1 MKQSEEMKKVL
12 ARLDEA
18 KAPVGGSSNSISVNL
33 KVTLIDGVDT
43 TNLPKQVQL
52 IANYIKALGGTTTVR
67 ELNDL
72 GNLAKGSQAWAR
84 ADGTPYE
91 QSVQRVLAHY
101 FNKCNGS
108 IAWTPSKGIKAIL
121 TS

>member
-12 ARLDEA
+12 ARLEEA
-18 KAPVGGSSNSISVNL
+18 KAPVGGSSNSISVDL

-52 IANYIKALGGTTTVR
+52 IANYIQALGGTTTVR
-67 ELNDL
+67 DINDL
-72 GNLAKGSQAWAR
+72 GSIAKGAQAWAR

-91 QSVQRVLAHY
+91 QSPQRVLAHY
-101 FNKCNGS
+101 FDKCNGS
-108 IAWTPSKGIKAIL
+108 VAWTPSKGIKAIL

>member
-1 MKQSEEMKKVL
+1 MKHSEEIKKVL
-12 ARLDEA
+12 ARLEEA
-18 KAPVGGSSNSISVNL
+18 KAPVGGSSNSISVDL

-52 IANYIKALGGTTTVR
+52 IANYIQALGGTTTVR
-67 ELNDL
+67 DINDL
-72 GNLAKGSQAWAR
+72 GSIAKGAQAWAR

-91 QSVQRVLAHY
+91 QSPQRVLAHY
-101 FNKCNGS
+101 FNKCNDS
-108 IAWTPSKGIKAIL
+108 VAWTPSKGIKAIL

>member
-1 MKQSEEMKKVL
+1 MKKVL
-12 ARLDEA
+12 ARLEEA
-18 KAPVGGSSNSISVNL
+18 KAPVGGSSNSISVDL

-67 ELNDL
+67 DINEL
-72 GNLAKGSQAWAR
+72 GQHASGSQMWGR

-91 QSVQRVLAHY
+91 QSPQRVLAHY

-108 IAWTPSKGIKAIL
+108 VAWTPSKGIKAIL

>member
-18 KAPVGGSSNSISVNL
+18 KAPVGGSACSISVDL
-33 KVTLIDGVDT
+33 KVTLIEGVDT
-43 TNLPKQVQL
+43 SNLPKQVQL
-52 IANYIKALGGTTTVR
+52 IANYLTALGGTATVR
-67 ELNDL
+67 DINEL
-72 GNLAKGSQAWAR
+72 GQHASGSQIWGR

-91 QSVQRVLAHY
+91 QSPQRVLAHY

-108 IAWTPSKGIKAIL
+108 VAWTPSKGIKAII